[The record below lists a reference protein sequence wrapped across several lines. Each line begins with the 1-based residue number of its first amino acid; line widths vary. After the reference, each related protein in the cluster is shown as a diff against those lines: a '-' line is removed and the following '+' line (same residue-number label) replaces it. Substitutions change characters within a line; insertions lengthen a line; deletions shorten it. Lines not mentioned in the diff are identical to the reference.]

1 MSNMQKGPTG
11 YGNGSSVGGPPPGTM
26 GGPPKG
32 MGGPQGGMRGP
43 RGFGGG
49 PPGGMSMEK
58 PKNIK
63 DTMKKL
69 TNYLKPFKLKLLIIF
84 LFAALSSIFNIV
96 GPKILAKATDE
107 LFNGIMEK
115 FTLSGDGVDFSF
127 IAKILFLL
135 ILLYILSAGFAYIQ
149 GFLMSEISTKVSYN
163 LRNSIIK
170 KINKMPLSYFH
181 RVSQGEVLSR
191 ITNDVDTL
199 NQNLNQTVTQ
209 FITSST
215 SLVGAIVMMLT
226 ISVKLTLI
234 AILMLPLT
242 MILMV
247 FVMKNSQKF
256 FQGQQRF
263 LGSVNGQIEEMYG
276 GHQVVKAFN
285 GENKAIENFDV
296 DNENLYNVA
305 WKAQFLS
312 GLIHPIMNFVS
323 NLAYVFICIVGAS
336 LTSSGS
342 ITLGG
347 IQAFIQYTRQFTQ
360 PIMQLAN
367 ISNMFQQTLAASE
380 RVFEFLEE
388 EEEVEKLVKHKMSNL
403 NIKGDI
409 KFENVRFG
417 YENTNK
423 IVIKN
428 FSAEIKAGQKV
439 AIVGPTGAG
448 KTTLVKLLM
457 RFHELKSGTIY
468 IDGYN
473 INEFSRQDLRSEFG
487 MVLQDTWLYTD
498 TIMENIRYGNK
509 NAADS
514 QVMSAARTAQVDHF
528 IRSLPDGYNMQINEE
543 STNIS
548 QGQKQL
554 LTIARAVL
562 ANSKVLILDEA
573 TSSVDTRTEVLIQ
586 KAMDNLTNGRTSFI
600 IAHRLSTIRN
610 ADLILFL
617 KDGDIV
623 EQGTHDEL
631 LALNG
636 HYAELYNSQFEKVS

>member
-11 YGNGSSVGGPPPGTM
+11 YGNGSSMGGPPPGAM

-49 PPGGMSMEK
+49 PMGGMPMEK

-63 DTMKKL
+63 GTMKKL

-127 IAKILFLL
+127 IAKIMFLL

-285 GENKAIENFDV
+285 GENKAIQNFDV

-423 IVIKN
+423 IVIKD

-457 RFHELKSGTIY
+457 RFHELKSGSIY

-528 IRSLPDGYNMQINEE
+528 IKSLPDGYNMQINEE

-562 ANSKVLILDEA
+562 SNSTVLILDEA

-586 KAMDNLTNGRTSFI
+586 KAMDNLTSGRTSFI

>member
-11 YGNGSSVGGPPPGTM
+11 YGNGSSMGGPPPGAM

-32 MGGPQGGMRGP
+32 MGGPQGGMRGS

-49 PPGGMSMEK
+49 PMGGMPMEK

-63 DTMKKL
+63 GTMKKL

-127 IAKILFLL
+127 IAKIMFLL

-285 GENKAIENFDV
+285 GENKAIQNFDV

-423 IVIKN
+423 IVIKD

-457 RFHELKSGTIY
+457 RFHELKSGSIY

-528 IRSLPDGYNMQINEE
+528 IKSLPDGYNMQINEE

-562 ANSKVLILDEA
+562 SNSTVLILDEA

-586 KAMDNLTNGRTSFI
+586 KAMDNLTSGRTSFI